1 MHVVVTSHWN
11 RFIAIMLILIRCID
25 GIMHAVVKIVIG
37 AFHSDNVD
45 TDCGINGIMHAV
57 VKIVIGA
64 FHSDNVDTDC
74 GINGIQYVLVSVMS
88 SLRKYSKAYRITTF
102 IHR

>member
-45 TDCGINGIMHAV
+45 TDCGINGI
-57 VKIVIGA
+57 K
-64 FHSDNVDTDC
+64 
-74 GINGIQYVLVSVMS
+74 YVLVSVMS
-88 SLRKYSKAYRITTF
+88 SLRKCTYSNTVVLRQF
-102 IHR
+102 V